1 MKSLSLLVLL
11 IYYHCT
17 SACSLFL
24 HFPLLLS
31 GICHLRLLLPCIYN
45 TASFNFVCFI
55 LFFFFIPSAAFLHFC
70 SHMPLLSKIP
80 HSVWITPLLGSRWP
94 ASYSGLGVWSINSL
108 HAARLWGSSS
118 YSLLLHFCLQLG
130 LPPNLPTQPR
140 AHVLFGPHHSPSLY
154 RRGKN
159 ALW

>member
-45 TASFNFVCFI
+45 TASLVLISCVSFYFSFAFHLQLSSTFVLTCHYCLNSTLCLNNTPFRLTVTCQLQWSGRLI
-55 LFFFFIPSAAFLHFC
+55 HQLTSRCTSVGQFQLLPATAFLFA
-70 SHMPLLSKIP
+70 
-80 HSVWITPLLGSRWP
+80 VRTPP
-94 ASYSGLGVWSINSL
+94 
-108 HAARLWGSSS
+108 
-118 YSLLLHFCLQLG
+118 Q
-130 LPPNLPTQPR
+130 PPNSTTVPC
-140 AHVLFGPHHSPSLY
+140 
-154 RRGKN
+154 
-159 ALW
+159 ALWPSPFSFSIHEG